1 MTLAE
6 MLMLLWQR
14 TPDLIGGFGY
24 NLLIAVLA
32 MVLGTLIGVG
42 LGAARNHRSRLVR
55 LPAGWLTSLCR
66 NVPSFVLMFYIAFVL
81 PVEVEWAGGVVTIP
95 LWYKA
100 TLALVIPVV
109 GFASDQGLALLR
121 QRAQGREGAGATFL
135 VAWVQYYLIVLMAS
149 ATASVIGADEVVG
162 RVNEVIA
169 FDSTPT
175 FLLLGYGY
183 VCLFFLASGLLI
195 SATARYMEAWFE
207 RR

>member
-1 MTLAE
+1 MTLVE
-6 MLMLLWQR
+6 MLALLWQR

-24 NLLIAVLA
+24 NLLIAALA
-32 MVLGTLIGVG
+32 MMLGTVIGVG
-42 LGAARNHRSRLVR
+42 LGVARHHTSRLVR

-81 PVEVEWAGGVVTIP
+81 PVEVAWAGGVVTIP

-121 QRAQGREGAGATFL
+121 QREQGREGAGAMFL

-169 FDSTPT
+169 FDSSPA
-175 FLLLGYGY
+175 FLLLGYSY

-195 SATARYMEAWFE
+195 SASARSLEAWFE